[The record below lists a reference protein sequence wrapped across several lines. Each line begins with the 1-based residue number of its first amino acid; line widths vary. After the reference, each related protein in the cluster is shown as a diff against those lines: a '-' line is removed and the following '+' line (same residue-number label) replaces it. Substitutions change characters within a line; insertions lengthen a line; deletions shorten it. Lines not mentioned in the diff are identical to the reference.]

1 MQSSCLTV
9 VLRRAGEI
17 AAWCA
22 HRGRHDD
29 PAQSLRTQ
37 ALRPSHLLT
46 TPLERRLEAA
56 RRRRDYTQHEFLHVG
71 AERDAIIDVVS
82 RKRAEFLRAEGHYPS
97 EMSCDLAGGR
107 LLMSEDSSVWDGAS
121 QAESKGFFDE
131 DDRPPWDTW
140 LCYVQGADYPIAA
153 VPPKATPRSSPHG
166 RYGIWCPGRR
176 QRCLIWLSPACPLT
190 LSIVSNGRTTLIS
203 PSRASFAQR
212 ECSRHLHDP
221 RGPRRKCRRHMRS
234 WGRLTR
240 LSMGW

>member
-153 VPPKATPRSSPHG
+153 VPPKGNPTIIPAWKIWYLVSWAPPTLLDLAVAGMSVNPVDCIQWADDVDIPFTRELRAAGVLKASS
-166 RYGIWCPGRR
+166 
-176 QRCLIWLSPACPLT
+176 
-190 LSIVSNGRTTLIS
+190 
-203 PSRASFAQR
+203 
-212 ECSRHLHDP
+212 
-221 RGPRRKCRRHMRS
+221 
-234 WGRLTR
+234 
-240 LSMGW
+240 